1 MVTIIQKS
9 MRYTPK
15 KEKNPN
21 ITLKIVIKSQRKRA
35 KEEKNKKELQKQTI
49 NKMPISTYLLIIG
62 MKIMKIYIYIILSEA
77 SGNDPKGIQQMKKE
91 IDSRKI
97 YRASLVAQWL
107 RICLPMQGTRVRAL
121 VWEDPTCRGATGPV
135 SHNY

>member
-91 IDSRKI
+91 IESRKSI
-97 YRASLVAQWL
+97 G
-107 RICLPMQGTRVRAL
+107 LPWWRSG
-121 VWEDPTCRGATGPV
+121 
-135 SHNY
+135 